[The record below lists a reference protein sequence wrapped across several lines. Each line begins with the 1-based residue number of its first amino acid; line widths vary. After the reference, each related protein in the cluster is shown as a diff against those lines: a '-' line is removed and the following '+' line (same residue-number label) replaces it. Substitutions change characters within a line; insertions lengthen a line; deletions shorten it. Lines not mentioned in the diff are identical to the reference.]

1 VEVGDMVMTIAG
13 KKIDTRK
20 SLWQNIGAHPM
31 VTDAAARVDVARMI
45 ADDRAYRKRL
55 EAGEDIRDVFKLRD
69 CIIDTNA
76 ISGHNVDEP
85 NSVTQPK
92 PKGKGSAYYMG
103 LLANVIA
110 AMMADPEMA
119 AELSGGAA
127 QPAAQ
132 PSQGTHS
139 DNEGGQVPNA
149 MVGEG
154 TASRVQ
160 GVGDSLEGLLRPTR
174 RQQVVVDLDSF
185 TPSKGKAAERVTL
198 ESLLKSVIR
207 R

>member
-1 VEVGDMVMTIAG
+1 MVMTIAG
-13 KKIDTRK
+13 KKIDTGK

-45 ADDRAYRKRL
+45 ADDRSYRKRL

-76 ISGHNVDEP
+76 ISGNNVDEP
-85 NSVTQPK
+85 NSVSPQPK

-139 DNEGGQVPNA
+139 DNEGGAVPNA
-149 MVGEG
+149 MIGEG

-160 GVGDSLEGLLRPTR
+160 GVGDSLESI
-174 RQQVVVDLDSF
+174 V
-185 TPSKGKAAERVTL
+185 SKGKKKRTDPNTL
-198 ESLLKSVIR
+198 EGVLSGIKSKR